1 MIYADSRY
9 ADGYLQKSFDARNG
23 KYTVG
28 VLRSFPSTAA
38 SFYYY
43 VWTSKDRLDKLALE
57 RLGNSDL
64 WWRIMDFNP
73 EIGNPWDI
81 PVGSVIRIPSV

>member
-23 KYTVG
+23 SYTVG
-28 VLRSFPSTAA
+28 VLRSFPTTAS

-43 VWTSKDRLDKLALE
+43 VWTSRDRLDKIALE

-64 WWRIMDFNP
+64 WWRILDFNP
-73 EIGNPWDI
+73 EVGNPWDI
-81 PVGSVIRIPSV
+81 PVGTVLRIPSV